1 MNIDSQGKFAVS
13 VILKDDLGSFMNTVE
28 GSVSSSGKM
37 NADIFYSGE
46 NIGEASGSFTQS
58 SGSGSWVT
66 DETSGTWSATK
77 K

>member
-1 MNIDSQGKFAVS
+1 VKYLF
-13 VILKDDLGSFMNTVE
+13 LSFVLLFLSGCKEENPVE
-28 GSVSSSGKM
+28 SS
-37 NADIFYSGE
+37 FPYSG
-46 NIGEASGSFTQS
+46 SWQVTQS